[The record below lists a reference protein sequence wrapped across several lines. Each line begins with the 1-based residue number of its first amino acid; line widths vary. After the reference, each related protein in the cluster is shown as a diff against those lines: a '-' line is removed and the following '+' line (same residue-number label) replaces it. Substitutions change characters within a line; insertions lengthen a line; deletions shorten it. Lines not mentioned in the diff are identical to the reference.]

1 MNRIIFVAASVKSTP
16 HMLVWITVS
25 TSYNNS
31 EKLLIKSDTKID
43 RILEV
48 CFHHSSQTGPNDEH
62 EPLLPHQVDSIL
74 AYYNENL
81 ALDHYLSAAW
91 NKKGGI
97 FEEFPF
103 EEENNSWKIKSIYIS
118 DFVPKRTTKIPKT
131 PLFKPYQSII
141 QHLLLVEIAQSTQP
155 VISQQQL
162 MHRVL
167 ARFPLSQKAEAYE
180 YGMKI
185 MEKLSKS

>member
-1 MNRIIFVAASVKSTP
+1 
-16 HMLVWITVS
+16 
-25 TSYNNS
+25 
-31 EKLLIKSDTKID
+31 
-43 RILEV
+43 
-48 CFHHSSQTGPNDEH
+48 
-62 EPLLPHQVDSIL
+62 VDSIL

-81 ALDHYLSAAW
+81 ALDHFLSAAW

-103 EEENNSWKIKSIYIS
+103 EQEEEEGEAGSNWRMKSIYIS
-118 DFVPKRTTKIPKT
+118 DFVPKRTTKVPKT
-131 PLFKPYQSII
+131 PLFKPYQSIV

-155 VISQQQL
+155 LVSQQQL

-167 ARFPLSQKAEAYE
+167 ARFPLAQKAEAYE

-185 MEKLSKS
+185 MEKLNK